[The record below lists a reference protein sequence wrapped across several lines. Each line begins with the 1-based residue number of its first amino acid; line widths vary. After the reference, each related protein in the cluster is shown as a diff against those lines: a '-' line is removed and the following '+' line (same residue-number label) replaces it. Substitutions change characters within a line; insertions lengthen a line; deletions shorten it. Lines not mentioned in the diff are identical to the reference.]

1 MQPGP
6 EKDRLRRRHGV
17 TANENF
23 EWESVYRDNVERA
36 QRLFVVAAAA
46 ALGLVVGAV
55 VVVSLLASG
64 ALPWL
69 LGTILAVAVSGV
81 VVLGLHAG
89 GHGWFV
95 PIPVLVLAGAW
106 ALTVSE
112 GSWTSATASALAALA
127 FSSAALAI
135 AFVLPAIAYR
145 RATLAVRLGTEK
157 LVGASGTTLSPL
169 TPRGIA
175 RVNNETWTAQSLS
188 GPLPSGA
195 PVHVVRVDG
204 LRLLVW
210 SEAGAVPGHEALGST
225 NKEKEEP

>member
-127 FSSAALAI
+127 FRARLWRSPSYCPLSLTGALPSPSAWGPKSSWAPAALPSA
-135 AFVLPAIAYR
+135 L
-145 RATLAVRLGTEK
+145 L
-157 LVGASGTTLSPL
+157 
-169 TPRGIA
+169 PRG
-175 RVNNETWTAQSLS
+175 
-188 GPLPSGA
+188 G
-195 PVHVVRVDG
+195 
-204 LRLLVW
+204 
-210 SEAGAVPGHEALGST
+210 
-225 NKEKEEP
+225 